1 MSRHPDQTHSH
12 THTNA
17 ARRRLALTAL
27 GSILVPSV
35 TWAHH
40 GWSSFDIEQPVYLE
54 GKVTKSTWK
63 NPHAE
68 LIVTIPTGMKVPPDL
83 ASRNVPGQSANLDAK
98 AILSKAAVPKRQ
110 AKTWE
115 LELAPLT
122 RMELWQV
129 AEIKVGA
136 TVAVVGYA
144 LKAGIAEA
152 VVRVEYLWVDGKVY
166 ALRSSPA

>member
-1 MSRHPDQTHSH
+1 MSQLDQTQ
-12 THTNA
+12 TNA
-17 ARRRLALTAL
+17 ARRSIALTAL
-27 GSILVPSV
+27 GAMLAPVLAPRLA
-35 TWAHH
+35 WAHH

-68 LIVTIPTGMKVPPDL
+68 LIVAIASGMKVPTDL
-83 ASRNVPGQSANLDAK
+83 ATRNVPAQSANLDAK
-98 AILSKAAVPKRQ
+98 AILSKAATPKRQ
-110 AKTWE
+110 ANTWE

-144 LKAGIAEA
+144 LKESKGEA

-166 ALRSSPA
+166 SLRSSPA